1 MNNNIIEIFDKF
13 NVDCDNLFIIYDY
26 LILDKKDEIENFIDL
41 ISKEEKINEIK
52 KGIFSIKINK
62 KYLLIIKND
71 LLNDFE
77 NIYKFLLKNKNFDNF
92 IFSFDL
98 IKNIFSFCNL
108 VLIFNDNSTFYSIKK
123 KILINLFNFIKEK
136 EKINQIIFNEYSF
149 TSIINKNNR
158 KSCISFHYRFFLLE
172 NFKEYLNINL
182 INNLNTQK
190 LNLKNS
196 IFNLNDIENN
206 IIFKDIENI
215 NLVNLKQN
223 RNYHMWTYLN
233 LLFNSEK
240 TSEFEKKIILSYSIF
255 LLKLCSWDYSSFS
268 FIINNYYK
276 IKNININLIIDE
288 FNQNFI
294 NINQEHKN
302 YILNLIEY
310 LKKNK

>member
-1 MNNNIIEIFDKF
+1 MNKNIIEIFDNFKD
-13 NVDCDNLFIIYDY
+13 DCDNLFIIYDY
-26 LILDKKDEIENFIDL
+26 LILEKKDEIEKYINL
-41 ISKEEKINEIK
+41 LSNEEKINEIN
-52 KGIFSIKINK
+52 KGIFSIKLNK

-71 LLNDFE
+71 LE
-77 NIYKFLLKNKNFDNF
+77 NIFEKIYNFLLKNKNFDNF

-123 KILINLFNFIKEK
+123 KILIKLLNYIKEK
-136 EKINQIIFNEYSF
+136 EKINQIIFSEYSF
-149 TSIINKNNR
+149 TSIINKNKR

-182 INNLNTQK
+182 INNLNIQK
-190 LNLKNS
+190 LQLKNF
-196 IFNLNDIENN
+196 FNLNNIENN
-206 IIFKDIENI
+206 IIFKDLENI

-233 LLFNSEK
+233 LLFNSKK
-240 TSEFEKKIILSYSIF
+240 TLEFEKKIILSYSIF
-255 LLKLCSWDYSSFS
+255 LLKLCSWDYSAFS

-276 IKNININLIIDE
+276 IKDININLIIDE

-294 NINQEHKN
+294 NINQDHKN

-310 LKKNK
+310 LKNK